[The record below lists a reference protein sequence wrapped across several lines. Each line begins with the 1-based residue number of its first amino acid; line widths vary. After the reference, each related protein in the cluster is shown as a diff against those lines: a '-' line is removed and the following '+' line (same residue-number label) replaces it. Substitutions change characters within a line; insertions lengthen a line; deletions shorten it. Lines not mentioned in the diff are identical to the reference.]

1 MVKKNNPTL
10 VKGLKT
16 NVSRMLLINKIDE
29 KVIYTF
35 HNNLQRE
42 IFHENSIIFD
52 PDIRFIYIDYNEN

>member
-1 MVKKNNPTL
+1 MVKKNKPTL

-52 PDIRFIYIDYNEN
+52 PDMRFIYIDYNEN

>member
-1 MVKKNNPTL
+1 MVKKNKPTL